1 MVISKQFKEKEGK
14 INKNKTITVKIEV
27 SKTNWEYFSIT
38 FEIAWRNRVECCGA
52 GEEYIRK
59 HFGNQFDDI
68 LALHLSDTNG
78 IPLHALE
85 NGFYYLQNP
94 NEYPIYPIEV
104 TAKHFRI
111 SNEEAEELRPL
122 SKEQLSQWIEHR
134 KPIWKQEADEVRKKY
149 NI

>member
-1 MVISKQFKEKEGK
+1 MVTFEKQFKEKYGK
-14 INKNKTITVKIEV
+14 INRNKTIKVLIDV
-27 SKTNWEYFSIT
+27 SRTNWEYFSIT
-38 FEIAWRNRVECCGA
+38 FKITWRNRVECSGA
-52 GEEYIRK
+52 GAKYIRK
-59 HFGNQFDDI
+59 HFGNQFDDAI
-68 LALHLSDTNG
+68 ALHLSDTDG

-94 NEYPIYPIEV
+94 NEYPIEV

-122 SKEQLSQWIEHR
+122 SKEQLSQWIKHK
-134 KPIWKQEADEVRKKY
+134 KPFWKHEADEVRKKY

>member
-14 INKNKTITVKIEV
+14 INKTKTITVKIEV

-38 FEIAWRNRVECCGA
+38 FEIAWRNRVDCCGA

-59 HFGNQFDDI
+59 HFGNQFDDA
-68 LALHLSDTNG
+68 LALHLSDTDG

-94 NEYPIYPIEV
+94 NEYPIGV

-122 SKEQLSQWIEHR
+122 SKEQLSQWIEYR

>member
-1 MVISKQFKEKEGK
+1 MGISKQFKVKEGK

-38 FEIAWRNRVECCGA
+38 FEIEWRNRVECCGA

-59 HFGNQFDDI
+59 HFGNQFDDV
-68 LALHLSDTNG
+68 LALHLSDTDG

-94 NEYPIYPIEV
+94 NEYPIEV
-104 TAKHFRI
+104 SAKHFRI

-122 SKEQLSQWIEHR
+122 SKDQLSQWIEHR

>member
-1 MVISKQFKEKEGK
+1 MVISKQFKVKEGK

-38 FEIAWRNRVECCGA
+38 FEIEWRNRVECCGA

-68 LALHLSDTNG
+68 LALHLSSSDG
-78 IPLHALE
+78 VPLHALE

-94 NEYPIYPIEV
+94 NEYPIEV
-104 TAKHFRI
+104 SAKHFRI

-122 SKEQLSQWIEHR
+122 SKDQLSQWIEHR